1 MEKKKKTVNQKLKTK
16 NRMKITELESDKKKK
31 NSDTT
36 KPHNKKKKKCGAGA

>member
-31 NSDTT
+31 KNSDTT
-36 KPHNKKKKKCGAGA
+36 KPHNKKKKYGAGA